1 MELTKEDLK
10 DHLGAINKRFDG
22 IEQRLAHL
30 PTKEDVAGL
39 KEDVAGLQSNVSTLQ
54 STVAEIKETIER
66 IDKRDMEDSDAFA
79 KSIVKLEK
87 DIKQL
92 KLKHA
97 S

>member
-10 DHLGAINKRFDG
+10 EHTAAINKRFDG
-22 IEQRLAHL
+22 IEQRLAQL
-30 PTKEDVAGL
+30 PTKEDFDGL
-39 KEDVAGLQSNVSTLQ
+39 KEDVAGLQANVSTLQ
-54 STVAEIKETIER
+54 FTVAEIKETVER

-87 DIKQL
+87 DVKQL

-97 S
+97 